1 MKYSAALR
9 RPSDGETSMND
20 FGNEILPTDP
30 DEGEEITE
38 RVAGRETYEW
48 VRSLVGAVLVITLLF
63 TFVVRLMGVD
73 GHSMVPTL
81 QDGDRLIVV
90 SGWLCGDYKYGDIVI
105 AYKESFDAE
114 PIVKRVIATEGQTV
128 DIDFT
133 LGRVFVDGELLQEDY
148 VNNLTYL
155 DEGTQ
160 FPLTLGEGE
169 LFLMGDNRNR
179 SSDSRDERL
188 GAVDERL
195 IIGKAVLLVFPGRDS
210 LTDKRDFSRLG
221 SLKMK

>member
-1 MKYSAALR
+1 MENFDAEQPMEDLQEQTPKKEPKNPLYDCYSLLHDLVYILAA
-9 RPSDGETSMND
+9 
-20 FGNEILPTDP
+20 
-30 DEGEEITE
+30 ITI
-38 RVAGRETYEW
+38 V
-48 VRSLVGAVLVITLLF
+48 
-63 TFVVRLMGVD
+63 FVFFVRLVGVD
-73 GHSMVPTL
+73 GPSMMPTL

-148 VNNLTYL
+148 VNDLTYL